1 MGRWGIWPHTSG
13 TRTLVP
19 TPPQTQMKRIPELPV
34 LLLAAAIFF
43 VHPPLGAQAR
53 GRGAPPPPFSV
64 VEASIGDLRTA
75 LEQKRTTSREIVLQ
89 YLARIALYEDRL
101 HAVITVN
108 PNALAIADSMD
119 RERVQGRLR
128 GPLHG
133 IPVALK
139 DNIHTTDM
147 PTTGG
152 ALAFADL
159 VPPYEATL
167 TKNLRDAGAIILAKA
182 QLTELA
188 NWVASGMPGNY
199 NGLNGYGMNPWDP
212 RRDPRE
218 SFFDGRPVLTTGG
231 SSSGAGTN
239 VSFWAGNVGTET
251 SGSVLSPSNQNML
264 AGIKPTVGR
273 VSRYGVIPITAD
285 QDTPGPMTRTVADAA
300 IMLGAMEGGSPDPN
314 DPATRKCPPPAGRD
328 YTRFLNPTGLK
339 GARIGIP
346 RAFFYERSA
355 AGASAPRG
363 GLNDAQ
369 RKLMDEA
376 IAVLKQQG
384 AVIVDPADI
393 PSVVDTSA
401 ANNMINWNPCS
412 GLDQAKGRDADCS
425 IAFKYGMKRDF
436 NTWLQSLGAK
446 APVKTLAELR
456 AWNIAH
462 QRAGSI
468 KYGQANLDISD
479 EMDVQADRAR
489 YEADRR
495 KDILLSATNGIDA
508 ALKANRLDA
517 LFFPGVSSANIGA
530 RPGYPTVTVPYGFVP
545 VPPGTGATA
554 FPAGFEPKPA
564 PYNVSFTGTACS
576 EPKLIELAYAF
587 EQATKKR
594 AAPPQFP

>member
-1 MGRWGIWPHTSG
+1 MSLRQLISICA
-13 TRTLVP
+13 TLIG
-19 TPPQTQMKRIPELPV
+19 Q
-34 LLLAAAIFF
+34 LAPIAAR
-43 VHPPLGAQAR
+43 AQAKPAA
-53 GRGAPPPPFSV
+53 RGAAPFSV
-64 VEASIGDLRTA
+64 VEASIDDMRKA
-75 LEQKRTTSREIVLQ
+75 LEQRRTTSHEIVQQ
-89 YLARIALYEDRL
+89 YLTRIALYEHRIN
-101 HAVITVN
+101 AIVTVN

-119 RERVQGRLR
+119 RERTRGRIH

-139 DNIHTTDM
+139 DNIHTTTM
-147 PTTGG
+147 RTTGG

-167 TKNLRDAGAIILAKA
+167 AKNLEDAGAIIIAKT

-212 RRDPRE
+212 RHDPRE
-218 SFFDGRPVLTTGG
+218 NSFDGRPVLTTGG
-231 SSSGAGTN
+231 SSSGTGTN

-251 SGSVLSPSNQNML
+251 SGSILSPSNQNML
-264 AGIKPTVGR
+264 VGIKPTVGR

-285 QDTPGPMTRTVADAA
+285 QDTPGPMTRTVSDAA
-300 IMLGAMEGGSPDPN
+300 IMLGAMEGAKPDPN
-314 DPATRKCPPPAGRD
+314 DSATTKCPPPAGRD
-328 YTRFLNPTGLK
+328 YTKFLNPKGLA

-346 RAFFYERSA
+346 RAFFYERTT
-355 AGASAPRG
+355 AGGGAQPRG

-369 RKLMDEA
+369 RKAMDEA
-376 IAVLKQQG
+376 IAVLKAQG
-384 AVIVDPADI
+384 ATVVDPADI
-393 PSVVDTSA
+393 PSITATDP
-401 ANNMINWNPCS
+401 NENLLNWNPCS
-412 GLDQAKGRDADCS
+412 GLDNAKGLDASCT

-436 NTWLQSLGAK
+436 NAWLKSLGDK
-446 APVKTLAELR
+446 APVKTLTELR
-456 AWNIAH
+456 EWNIAH
-462 QRAGSI
+462 QRAGAI

-479 EMDVQADRAR
+479 EMNVQADRER

-495 KDILLSATNGIDA
+495 KDIRLSATNGIDA

-530 RPGYPTVTVPYGFVP
+530 RPGYPSVTVPWAFVP
-545 VPPGTGATA
+545 VSPGQGPNA

-564 PYNVSFTGTACS
+564 PYNVTFTATACS

-594 AAPPQFP
+594 VRPPLFP